1 MRQAPDLEPATQII
15 ASKVKATARHERK
28 PSWVGEVLPVLTS
41 KLIMTN
47 IKVQIVSIW

>member
-1 MRQAPDLEPATQII
+1 MEPATQIM
-15 ASKVKATARHERK
+15 ANKVKATARHDRK
-28 PSWVGEVLPVLTS
+28 PSFVGEVLPVLTS